1 MNEHIINLDELE
13 LQSVESAMTPT
24 GKNAADYDIRW
35 CEIASRIGARKLGYN
50 LTVVAPGKRNCPFHN
65 HRVEEEMFFI
75 LEGSGELR
83 YGDTRHPLRAGDI
96 IACPPGGPE
105 TAHQIINTGSVE
117 LRYLAVGTNEAPDIC
132 EYPDSGKYLV
142 LTTACVMRTASHG
155 DSGCSDGRPSRSIT
169 GTVNSPGAHRHAAP
183 RIGGNTAIC

>member
-1 MNEHIINLDELE
+1 MSGPVINLDDIE
-13 LQSVESAMTPT
+13 LQSVDAGMTPT
-24 GKNAADYDIRW
+24 GKNADSYDIRW
-35 CEIASRIGARKLGYN
+35 GEIASRIGARKLGYN

-83 YGDTRHPLRAGDI
+83 YGDARHPLRAGDI

-105 TAHQIINTGSVE
+105 AAHQIINTGDGE
-117 LRYLAVGTNEAPDIC
+117 LRYLAVGTNETPDIC

-142 LTTACVMRTASHG
+142 FD
-155 DSGCSDGRPSRSIT
+155 DSLRDADGK
-169 GTVNSPGAHRHAAP
+169 P
-183 RIGGNTAIC
+183 REFRVLGRQQHSLDYWDGE